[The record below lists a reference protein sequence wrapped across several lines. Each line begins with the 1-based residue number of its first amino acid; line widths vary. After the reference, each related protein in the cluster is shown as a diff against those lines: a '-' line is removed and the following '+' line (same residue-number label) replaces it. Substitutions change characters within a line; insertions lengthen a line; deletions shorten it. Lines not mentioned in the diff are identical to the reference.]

1 MKQLLAVLVATVLL
15 ISCDQA
21 KTGKEEKQEGATTK
35 AVTKATGDNVITF
48 KVDGQPVTTTGW
60 TISRFAW
67 ATNPEHEWLNI
78 TSNMKTEKRTIN
90 VNLNGVVPG
99 TYRIEEAG
107 AGSQQSH
114 GSFFP
119 DYLDNM
125 TNSFSFSE
133 GSFSLTEVDTVH
145 CRVNATFNGI
155 VKNLR
160 GETMQ
165 ITEGRIINGLLNTS
179 IIRY

>member
-1 MKQLLAVLVATVLL
+1 MKQLLAMLIATALL
-15 ISCDQA
+15 ASCEQA
-21 KTGKEEKQEGATTK
+21 KNGKEEKQEGATTRV
-35 AVTKATGDNVITF
+35 AAKATGDNVITF

-67 ATNPEHEWLNI
+67 NTNPEHEWLNI
-78 TSNMKTEKRTIN
+78 TSNMKIEKRTIN
-90 VNLNGVVPG
+90 VNLNGAVPG

-107 AGSQQSH
+107 AGRQQSH

-119 DYLDNM
+119 DYLENM

-133 GSFSLTEVDTVH
+133 GSFSLTEVDTLH
-145 CRVNATFNGI
+145 HRVNATFNGI

-165 ITEGRIINGLLNTS
+165 ITEGQIINGLLNTS
-179 IIRY
+179 VIRY

>member
-15 ISCDQA
+15 VSCEQA
-21 KTGKEEKQEGATTK
+21 KTGKEEKQEGAATK
-35 AVTKATGDNVITF
+35 VVTKATGDNVITF

-67 ATNPEHEWLNI
+67 NTNPEHEWFNI
-78 TSNMKTEKRTIN
+78 TSSMKVEKRTIN
-90 VNLNGVVPG
+90 VNLNGAVPG
-99 TYRIEEAG
+99 TYRIEEEG

-125 TNSFSFSE
+125 TNSFSLAKVLFP
-133 GSFSLTEVDTVH
+133 
-145 CRVNATFNGI
+145 
-155 VKNLR
+155 
-160 GETMQ
+160 
-165 ITEGRIINGLLNTS
+165 
-179 IIRY
+179 